1 MSNQSVW
8 WHRQSQC
15 LKQITKEWPAYAFF
29 EFCSSDQCWWIMSVL
44 LQEKTINEISP
55 MICNIV
61 LLIYELEMTVG
72 IQVFPVRQ
80 HHHCIQLGFC
90 IYPRYLFSVAHSV
103 AIGWEVF
110 PFRKKLFIQERTH
123 FIYWATLWVLVT
135 YLDYCKGNLSFL
147 SILQFLVKV
156 QDHPCLHYH
165 VSNFLKGLH
174 LKQAADGRIRTVQM
188 KLANL
193 IFQWISHGQQLSLWQ
208 FNWNLIF
215 FCWFSYQKVM
225 LLK

>member
-1 MSNQSVW
+1 MFKTNHKGVTRLCFLWILFQWSMLVNYVCSPGGEDNKWNISNDLQ
-8 WHRQSQC
+8 
-15 LKQITKEWPAYAFF
+15 Y
-29 EFCSSDQCWWIMSVL
+29 CSTHIWARDDSRNSSISRETTPSLYSIRVL
-44 LQEKTINEISP
+44 HLPKVSILSGP
-55 MICNIV
+55 
-61 LLIYELEMTVG
+61 
-72 IQVFPVRQ
+72 
-80 HHHCIQLGFC
+80 
-90 IYPRYLFSVAHSV
+90 FSGPF
-103 AIGWEVF
+103 IGWEIF